1 MMENGYDTIS
11 SLSVKGFALLSGVIV
26 GWLCGA
32 LLPWY
37 FGVGALVLACIAGV
51 LAIWAQSR
59 GTLPR
64 NRRIDNGKN

>member
-1 MMENGYDTIS
+1 MMGNGFDTIS
-11 SLSVKGFALLSGVIV
+11 SLSEKGFALLSGVLA

-37 FGVGALVLACIAGV
+37 FGVGALVLACIAGA
-51 LAIWAQSR
+51 LAVWAQSR